1 MDCAEGGADTLEA
14 EVRPQLAASY
24 RCRSQKPLP
33 GLKDSV
39 ADPVKS
45 DSLGGSYEAARIT
58 PTHAE
63 IGDCAD
69 WADGGHFFGASIRTL
84 LQPSVV
90 SVTHVIC
97 RDIKC

>member
-1 MDCAEGGADTLEA
+1 MVCAEGGPDTLEA
-14 EVRPQLAASY
+14 DVRPQLAASY

-63 IGDCAD
+63 IGDRAD
-69 WADGGHFFGASIRTL
+69 WADEEGFSLVPVYEHLYSLRWI
-84 LQPSVV
+84 P
-90 SVTHVIC
+90 
-97 RDIKC
+97 